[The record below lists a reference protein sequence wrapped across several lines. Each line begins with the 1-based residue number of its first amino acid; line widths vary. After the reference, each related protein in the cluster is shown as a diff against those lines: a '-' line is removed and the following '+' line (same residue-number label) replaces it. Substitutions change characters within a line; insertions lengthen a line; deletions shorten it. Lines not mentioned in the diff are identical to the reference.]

1 MPENF
6 WVEVSDWCVNHFT
19 LGKVLELETLDKS
32 RIRVSLNTLIFMDE
46 SHHFMYN
53 LNAYT
58 PIYDRIFMA
67 SSTQIKALMQ
77 SHIDKDDDRFLSV
90 ALQVAAHE
98 ARNGHDKLAQE
109 LKLLVEKAKKNS
121 AKNLPVSIASSVKDS
136 SGLLTTSHPTLRFS
150 DLIVNPAVKEKL
162 ERLVREQKHLIT
174 LKNHGLSPRRKLLLA
189 GKPGTGKTFTA
200 SVLAG
205 ELNFPLFEVR
215 LDAVITKYLGES
227 SAKLRQI
234 FDTIREVRGVYFFDE
249 FDALGSHRGS
259 NNDVGEARR
268 ILNSFLQM
276 IEQDSSNSVIV
287 CATNHLEALDHALF
301 RRFDDVI
308 KYQLPSEDEIVQLF
322 KSRLKPYV
330 AKNFSW
336 KKLPSMSEGLSNAE
350 ITLAAN
356 DAIKE
361 MLIHDHNFITISML
375 QQAVED
381 RKSISQH
388 FME

>member
-1 MPENF
+1 
-6 WVEVSDWCVNHFT
+6 
-19 LGKVLELETLDKS
+19 
-32 RIRVSLNTLIFMDE
+32 
-46 SHHFMYN
+46 
-53 LNAYT
+53 
-58 PIYDRIFMA
+58 MA

-77 SHIDKDDDRFLSV
+77 SHIDKDDDRFLSI

-98 ARNGHDKLAQE
+98 ARNGHGKLAQE
-109 LKLLVEKAKKNS
+109 LKQLVDKAKKQS
-121 AKNLPVSIASSVKDS
+121 QKNLPVSIANGIKDS
-136 SGLLTTSHPTLRFS
+136 SGLLTTSHPKLRFS
-150 DLIVNPAVKEKL
+150 DLIVSSSVKEKL
-162 ERLVREQKHLIT
+162 QRLVKEQKHLAT

-189 GKPGTGKTFTA
+189 GKPGTGKTYTA

-234 FDTIREVRGVYFFDE
+234 FDAIREIRGVYFFDE
-249 FDALGSHRGS
+249 FDALGSHRDSG
-259 NNDVGEARR
+259 NDVGEARR

-276 IEQDSSNSVIV
+276 IEQDDSNSVIV
-287 CATNHLEALDHALF
+287 CATNHIEALDHALF

-308 KYQLPSEDEIVQLF
+308 RYELPSDAEIVQLF
-322 KSRLKPYV
+322 KSRLNSYV

-336 KKLPSMSEGLSNAE
+336 KKLASKSDGLSNAE

-356 DAIKE
+356 DALKE
-361 MLIHDHNFITISML
+361 MLIHDHHSITITML
-375 QQAVED
+375 ERAIED

-388 FME
+388 LGV

>member
-1 MPENF
+1 
-6 WVEVSDWCVNHFT
+6 
-19 LGKVLELETLDKS
+19 
-32 RIRVSLNTLIFMDE
+32 
-46 SHHFMYN
+46 
-53 LNAYT
+53 
-58 PIYDRIFMA
+58 MA

-98 ARNGHDKLAQE
+98 ARNGHGKLAQE
-109 LKLLVEKAKKNS
+109 LKGLVAKAKRNKVN
-121 AKNLPVSIASSVKDS
+121 NLPVPIASSVKNT
-136 SGLLTTSHPTLRFS
+136 SGLLTTTHPQLRFS
-150 DLIVNPAVKEKL
+150 DLIVSSSVKDRL
-162 ERLVREQKHLIT
+162 ERLVKEQKHLVT

-189 GKPGTGKTFTA
+189 GQPGTGKTFTA

-205 ELNFPLFEVR
+205 ELSFPLFEVR

-259 NNDVGEARR
+259 SNDVGEARR

-276 IEQDSSNSVIV
+276 IEQDDSNSVIV
-287 CATNHLEALDHALF
+287 CATNHIEALDHALF

-308 KYQLPSEDEIVQLF
+308 RYQLPSAEEIIKLF
-322 KSRLKPYV
+322 RTRLRPYV
-330 AKNFSW
+330 SQNFAW
-336 KKLPSMSEGLSNAE
+336 KKLPTIAEGLSNAE

-361 MLIHDHNFITISML
+361 MLIHDHHSITITML
-375 QQAVED
+375 KQAIED